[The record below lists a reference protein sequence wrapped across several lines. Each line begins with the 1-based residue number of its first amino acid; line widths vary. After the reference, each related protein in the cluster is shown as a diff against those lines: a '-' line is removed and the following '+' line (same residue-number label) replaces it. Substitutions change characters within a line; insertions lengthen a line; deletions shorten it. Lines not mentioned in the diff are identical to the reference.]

1 MKKKKRGNKSI
12 ILRIMILGVCA
23 YMVFTFAGLWKT
35 WNDSTKQLNE
45 LKAQYSAEKNDIEE
59 LKALLEDGS
68 KTRDHRKGCARA
80 LGICLSGRADIY
92 RHIGKLK
99 FFEEDFWLLCS

>member
-35 WNDSTKQLNE
+35 WNDITKQLNE

-68 KTRDHRKGCARA
+68 ETKIIEKAARER
-80 LGICLSGRADIY
+80 LGYVYPDEQIFIDISGN
-92 RHIGKLK
+92 
-99 FFEEDFWLLCS
+99 

>member
-68 KTRDHRKGCARA
+68 KTKIIEKAAREL
-80 LGICLSGRADIY
+80 LGYVYPDEQIFIDISGN
-92 RHIGKLK
+92 
-99 FFEEDFWLLCS
+99 

>member
-59 LKALLEDGS
+59 PDPRRAS
-68 KTRDHRKGCARA
+68 DHEYHDRAEGCKSD
-80 LGICLSGRADIY
+80 L
-92 RHIGKLK
+92 
-99 FFEEDFWLLCS
+99 

>member
-1 MKKKKRGNKSI
+1 MKKKKRRNKSI

-45 LKAQYSAEKNDIEE
+45 LKAQYSAEKMILRS
-59 LKALLEDGS
+59 LKQCLRTA
-68 KTRDHRKGCARA
+68 RKPR
-80 LGICLSGRADIY
+80 S
-92 RHIGKLK
+92 LK
-99 FFEEDFWLLCS
+99 RRRVSA

>member
-35 WNDSTKQLNE
+35 WNDSAKQLNE

-68 KTRDHRKGCARA
+68 KTKIIEMAARER
-80 LGICLSGRADIY
+80 LGYVYPDEQIFIDISGN
-92 RHIGKLK
+92 
-99 FFEEDFWLLCS
+99 